1 VGEKSVGAV
10 LIAPAQYRKI
20 HTTMK
25 QQRNKDAKT
34 ISIDRTGLSV
44 YSHAPKL
51 QSVIIYYEDVEAEQ
65 PQLYPRFRSLHTERE
80 FVWISP
86 KISRDED

>member
-1 VGEKSVGAV
+1 VGEKSVEAV

-34 ISIDRTGLSV
+34 IRIDRTGLSV
-44 YSHAPKL
+44 CSHAPKL
-51 QSVIIYYEDVEAEQ
+51 QRVIIYYEDVEAEQ
-65 PQLYPRFRSLHTERE
+65 PQLHQRQRSVHPQRE
-80 FVWISP
+80 FIWISP
-86 KISRDED
+86 RISREKN

>member
-10 LIAPAQYRKI
+10 LTAPALQRKI

-25 QQRNKDAKT
+25 QQRKKDAKT

-65 PQLYPRFRSLHTERE
+65 PQLHKQFRSLHPQRQ

-86 KISRDED
+86 RISRDED

>member
-1 VGEKSVGAV
+1 VGEKSVGAF
-10 LIAPAQYRKI
+10 LNAPALQRKI

-25 QQRNKDAKT
+25 QQRNKDAKS

-65 PQLYPRFRSLHTERE
+65 PQLHQQQRSLHTERQ

-86 KISRDED
+86 KISRDKD

>member
-1 VGEKSVGAV
+1 MDEKSVGAV
-10 LIAPAQYRKI
+10 LIAPTQYRKI

-25 QQRNKDAKT
+25 QQRKEDAKT

-51 QSVIIYYEDVEAEQ
+51 QSVIIYYQDVEAAQ
-65 PQLYPRFRSLHTERE
+65 PQLYQQQRSVHPQRE

-86 KISRDED
+86 RI

>member
-1 VGEKSVGAV
+1 MGEKSVGEV
-10 LIAPAQYRKI
+10 LIAPALHRKI

-25 QQRNKDAKT
+25 QQRKEDAKT

-51 QSVIIYYEDVEAEQ
+51 QSVIIYYEDVGAEQ
-65 PQLYPRFRSLHTERE
+65 PQFYQRQRFFHPQRE

-86 KISRDED
+86 KISRDRD

>member
-1 VGEKSVGAV
+1 MGEKFVRAFLSA
-10 LIAPAQYRKI
+10 LAQQRKI

-25 QQRNKDAKT
+25 RQRTKDAKT
-34 ISIDRTGLSV
+34 ICIDRTGLSV
-44 YSHAPKL
+44 CSHAPKL

-65 PQLYPRFRSLHTERE
+65 QQFYKRFRSLHTERQ

-86 KISRDED
+86 RLPRDED

>member
-1 VGEKSVGAV
+1 MGEKSVGAF

-25 QQRNKDAKT
+25 QQRKKDAKT
-34 ISIDRTGLSV
+34 IPIDRTGLSV

-65 PQLYPRFRSLHTERE
+65 PQLYQRQGSVQPRRE
-80 FVWISP
+80 FVWVSP
-86 KISRDED
+86 RLPRDED